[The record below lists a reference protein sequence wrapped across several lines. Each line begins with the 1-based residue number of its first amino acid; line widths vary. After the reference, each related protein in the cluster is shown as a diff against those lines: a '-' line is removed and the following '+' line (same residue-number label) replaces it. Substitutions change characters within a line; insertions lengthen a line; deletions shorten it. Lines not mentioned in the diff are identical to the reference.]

1 MLEKD
6 QVDRVTLAQVATEAG
21 VSLSTVSKVLN
32 GRTDVSPTTR
42 ERVEVLLDGHGYRRR
57 SGAAPE
63 APLIEIVF
71 HELDSA
77 WAMELIRG
85 VENIASEAGASV
97 VLTESGTRHSP
108 GPEWIDGVL
117 RRRPLGVVLVFSTL
131 PDELKHKLR
140 SRAIPFAIVDPAG
153 DPEPDVPSVGSANWA
168 GGLAATRH
176 LIELGHR
183 RIAIISGPED
193 MLCSLARVDGFRS
206 AMSMAGLDV
215 APELIRFGDF
225 HVQGGFRHA
234 EALLDHAEPPTAIFA
249 GSDLQG

>member
-63 APLIEIVF
+63 SPLIEIVF

-85 VENIASEAGASV
+85 VENVASEAGASV

-117 RRRPLGVVLVFSTL
+117 RRRPLGVILVFSNV
-131 PDELKHKLR
+131 PDQYKVQLR
-140 SRAIPFAIVDPAG
+140 SRAIPYVVIDPAG
-153 DPEPDVPSVGSANWA
+153 DPAPDVPSVGSAN
-168 GGLAATRH
+168 
-176 LIELGHR
+176 
-183 RIAIISGPED
+183 
-193 MLCSLARVDGFRS
+193 
-206 AMSMAGLDV
+206 
-215 APELIRFGDF
+215 
-225 HVQGGFRHA
+225 
-234 EALLDHAEPPTAIFA
+234 
-249 GSDLQG
+249 